1 MKGERQMVKIITK
14 CFVLFAAIAFTLTG
28 AFAQDYP
35 SQPIRII
42 VPYTAGGSSDYVGR
56 TVGAKLQENLG
67 SAVVVENRPGGNAVI
82 GTELV
87 AKARPDGYTLLV
99 AGFTVLSS
107 NMAVY
112 KNLPYDTLRDFDPI
126 TNVQDSQ
133 IVVAVNPKVPVNSIK
148 ELIAYAKANPG
159 KLNYGSAG
167 VGNTLHLAGEMFCL
181 TTGIKMTHIPYKG
194 ASQALTDL
202 LGGSIQ
208 LMFDLPQTP
217 LSNIQA
223 GRLKALAVTG
233 EKRLDVLPNVPTM
246 AEAGVPEY
254 NFGTWTGL
262 VAPAHTPPAI
272 MNRLFKEITKVLNQ
286 PAVKESFAKQAM
298 IVKPSESPEAFKELI
313 KNEIDRLKK
322 LVQAAGIKPEG

>member
-1 MKGERQMVKIITK
+1 MVKIL
-14 CFVLFAAIAFTLTG
+14 CRCLLSLAIVVFTVTG
-28 AFAQDYP
+28 AFGQDYP
-35 SQPIRII
+35 NQPIRII

-67 SAVVVENRPGGNAVI
+67 RPVVVENRPGGNAVI

-99 AGFTVLSS
+99 AGFSVLAA
-107 NMAVY
+107 NMAMY
-112 KNLPYDTLRDFDPI
+112 KNLPYDTLRDFAPI

-181 TTGIKMTHIPYKG
+181 TTGVKMTHVPYKG

-217 LSNIQA
+217 LANIQA

-233 EKRLDVLPNVPTM
+233 EKRLDVLPEVPTM
-246 AEAGVPEY
+246 AQAGVPEY
-254 NFGTWTGL
+254 NFATWTGL
-262 VAPAHTPPAI
+262 VAPANTPPAI
-272 MNRLFKEITKVLNQ
+272 VDRLFKEITKALNQ
-286 PAVKESFAKQAM
+286 PAVRDSFAKQAM
-298 IVKPSESPEAFKELI
+298 VVKPNESPEAFRQFI
-313 KNEIDRLKK
+313 KNEIDRIRKV
-322 LVQAAGIKPEG
+322 VQAADIKPEG

>member
-1 MKGERQMVKIITK
+1 MFKIVSK
-14 CFVLFAAIAFTLTG
+14 SLVLFAAIALTITG

-35 SQPIRII
+35 TQPIRII

-67 SAVVVENRPGGNAVI
+67 RPVVVENRPGGNAVI

-99 AGFTVLSS
+99 AGFSVLAA
-107 NMAVY
+107 NMAMY
-112 KNLPYDTLRDFDPI
+112 KNLPYDTLRDFAPI

-181 TTGIKMTHIPYKG
+181 TTGVKMTHIPYKG

-208 LMFDLPQTP
+208 IMFDLPQTP

-233 EKRLDVLPNVPTM
+233 EKRLDVLPDVPTM
-246 AEAGVPEY
+246 AQAGVPEY
-254 NFGTWTGL
+254 DFSTWTGL
-262 VAPAHTPPAI
+262 VAPANTPPAI
-272 MNRLFKEITKVLNQ
+272 VDRLFKEITKALNQ
-286 PAVKESFAKQAM
+286 PAVKEAFAKQAM
-298 IVKPSESPEAFKELI
+298 VVKPNESPEAFKQFI
-313 KNEIDRLKK
+313 KKEIDRIRKV
-322 LVQAAGIKPEG
+322 VQAADIKPEG

>member
-1 MKGERQMVKIITK
+1 MVKIL
-14 CFVLFAAIAFTLTG
+14 CRCLLSLAIVVFTVTG
-28 AFAQDYP
+28 AFGQDYP
-35 SQPIRII
+35 NQPIRII

-67 SAVVVENRPGGNAVI
+67 RPVVVENRPGGNAVI

-99 AGFTVLSS
+99 AGFSVLAA
-107 NMAVY
+107 NMAMY
-112 KNLPYDTLRDFDPI
+112 KNLPYDTLRDFAPI

-181 TTGIKMTHIPYKG
+181 TTGVKMTHVPYKG

-233 EKRLDVLPNVPTM
+233 EKRLDVLPEVPTM
-246 AEAGVPEY
+246 AQAGVPEY
-254 NFGTWTGL
+254 NFATWTGL
-262 VAPAHTPPAI
+262 VAPANTPPAI
-272 MNRLFKEITKVLNQ
+272 VDRLFKEITKALNQ
-286 PAVKESFAKQAM
+286 PAVRDSFAKQAM
-298 IVKPSESPEAFKELI
+298 VVKPNESPEAFRQFI
-313 KNEIDRLKK
+313 KNEIDRIRKV
-322 LVQAAGIKPEG
+322 VQAADIKPEG

>member
-1 MKGERQMVKIITK
+1 MIKIISK
-14 CFVLFAAIAFTLTG
+14 CFVMVAAIAFTVTG

-35 SQPIRII
+35 NQPIRII

-67 SAVVVENRPGGNAVI
+67 RPVVVENRPGGNAII

-99 AGFTVLSS
+99 AGFSVLAA
-107 NMAVY
+107 NMAMY
-112 KNLPYDTLRDFDPI
+112 KNLPYDTLRDFAPI

-181 TTGIKMTHIPYKG
+181 TTGTKMTHIPYKG

-233 EKRLDVLPNVPTM
+233 EKRLEVLPDVPTM
-246 AEAGVPEY
+246 AQAGVPEY
-254 NFGTWTGL
+254 NFATWTGL
-262 VAPAHTPPAI
+262 VAPANTPPAI
-272 MNRLFKEITKVLNQ
+272 VDRLHKEITKALNKT
-286 PAVKESFAKQAM
+286 AVREAFAKQAM
-298 IVKPSESPEAFKELI
+298 VVKPNESPEAFRQFI
-313 KNEIDRLKK
+313 KNEIDRIRKV
-322 LVQAAGIKPEG
+322 VQAADIKPEG

>member
-1 MKGERQMVKIITK
+1 MVKILSK
-14 CFVLFAAIAFTLTG
+14 CFLVIAVVAFTVTG
-28 AFAQDYP
+28 AIAQDYP
-35 SQPIRII
+35 TQPIRII

-67 SAVVVENRPGGNAVI
+67 RPVVVENRPGGNAVI

-99 AGFTVLSS
+99 AGFSVLAA
-107 NMAVY
+107 NMAMY
-112 KNLPYDTLRDFDPI
+112 KNLPYDTLRDFAPI

-181 TTGIKMTHIPYKG
+181 TTGTKMTHIPYKG

-233 EKRLDVLPNVPTM
+233 EKRLAVLPDVPTM
-246 AEAGVPEY
+246 AQAGVPEY
-254 NFGTWTGL
+254 NFATWTGL
-262 VAPAHTPPAI
+262 VAPANTPPAI
-272 MNRLFKEITKVLNQ
+272 VDRLFKEITKALIQ
-286 PAVKESFAKQAM
+286 PAVKEAFAKQAM
-298 IVKPSESPEAFKELI
+298 VVKPNESPEAFRQFI
-313 KNEIDRLKK
+313 KNEIDRIRKV
-322 LVQAAGIKPEG
+322 VQAADIKPEG

>member
-1 MKGERQMVKIITK
+1 MVKIVSK
-14 CFVLFAAIAFTLTG
+14 CLILFAAMAFSFTG

-35 SQPIRII
+35 TQPIRII

-67 SAVVVENRPGGNAVI
+67 RPVVVENRPGGNAII

-99 AGFTVLSS
+99 AGFSVLAA
-107 NMAVY
+107 NMAMY
-112 KNLPYDTLRDFDPI
+112 QNLPYDTLRDFAPI

-167 VGNTLHLAGEMFCL
+167 VGNTLHLAGEIFCL
-181 TTGIKMTHIPYKG
+181 TTGVKMTHIPYKG

-233 EKRLDVLPNVPTM
+233 EKRLDVLPDVPTM
-246 AEAGVPEY
+246 AQAGVPEY
-254 NFGTWTGL
+254 DFATWTGL
-262 VAPAHTPPAI
+262 VAPANTPPAI
-272 MNRLFKEITKVLNQ
+272 VDRLFKEITKALNQ
-286 PAVKESFAKQAM
+286 PAVMDSFAKQAM
-298 IVKPSESPEAFKELI
+298 VVKPNASPEAFRQFI
-313 KNEIDRLKK
+313 KNEIDRIRKV
-322 LVQAAGIKPEG
+322 VQAADIKPEG

>member
-1 MKGERQMVKIITK
+1 MVKIL
-14 CFVLFAAIAFTLTG
+14 CRSLLLLAIVVFTVTG
-28 AFAQDYP
+28 AFGQDYP
-35 SQPIRII
+35 TQPIRII

-67 SAVVVENRPGGNAVI
+67 RPVVVENRPGGNAVI
-82 GTELV
+82 GTEMV

-99 AGFTVLSS
+99 AGFSVLAA
-107 NMAVY
+107 NMAMY
-112 KNLPYDTLRDFDPI
+112 KNLPYDTLRDFAPI

-181 TTGIKMTHIPYKG
+181 TTGVKMTHVPYKG

-233 EKRLDVLPNVPTM
+233 EKRLDVLPDVPTM
-246 AEAGVPEY
+246 AQAGVPEY
-254 NFGTWTGL
+254 NFATWTGL
-262 VAPAHTPPAI
+262 VAPANTPPAI
-272 MNRLFKEITKVLNQ
+272 VDRLFKEITKALNQ
-286 PAVKESFAKQAM
+286 PAVRDSFAKQAM
-298 IVKPSESPEAFKELI
+298 VVKPNESPEAFRQFI
-313 KNEIDRLKK
+313 KNEIDRIRKV
-322 LVQAAGIKPEG
+322 VQAADIKPEG

>member
-1 MKGERQMVKIITK
+1 MTRTISK
-14 CFVLFAAIAFTLTG
+14 CLVLLAAIAFTGTG

-35 SQPIRII
+35 NQPIRII

-56 TVGAKLQENLG
+56 TVGAKLQENLA
-67 SAVVVENRPGGNAVI
+67 SPVVVENRPGGNAII

-87 AKARPDGYTLLV
+87 AKSRPDGYTLLV
-99 AGFTVLSS
+99 AGFTVLAA
-107 NMAVY
+107 NMAMY
-112 KNLPYDTLRDFDPI
+112 KNLPYDTLRDFAPI

-181 TTGIKMTHIPYKG
+181 TTGTKMTHIPYKG

-202 LGGSIQ
+202 LGNSIQ

-233 EKRLDVLPNVPTM
+233 EKRLNVLPNVPTM
-246 AEAGVPEY
+246 AEAGVPDY
-254 NFGTWTGL
+254 NFATWTGL
-262 VAPAHTPPAI
+262 VAPANTPPAI
-272 MNRLFKEITKVLNQ
+272 VNRLFKEITKALSQ
-286 PAVKESFAKQAM
+286 PAVKDSFAKQAM
-298 IVKPSESPEAFKELI
+298 IVKPNESPEAFGQFI
-313 KNEIDRLKK
+313 KNEIERTRKV
-322 LVQAAGIKPEG
+322 VQAADIKPEG